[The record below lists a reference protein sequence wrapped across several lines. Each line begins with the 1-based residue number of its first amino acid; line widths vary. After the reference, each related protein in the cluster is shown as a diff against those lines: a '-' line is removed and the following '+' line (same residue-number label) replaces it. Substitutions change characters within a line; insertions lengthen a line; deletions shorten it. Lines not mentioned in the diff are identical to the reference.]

1 MKLNNSAFLI
11 VFVMLA
17 SVVMM
22 GCSTTEVTSKVF
34 SFTPKEE
41 KELITKTSNYL
52 TAENIRI
59 DKDTAKIASFKSG
72 SEWKIYDD
80 RGKKTKDIKN
90 VQTITID
97 FKGINPKNNKK
108 KITVYLDETGEIL
121 GYL

>member
-1 MKLNNSAFLI
+1 
-11 VFVMLA
+11 MLA

>member
-1 MKLNNSAFLI
+1 MKSFLI

-17 SVVMM
+17 SVGMM
-22 GCSTTEVTSKVF
+22 GCSTTEVTSETF

-41 KELITKTSNYL
+41 KELVTKTSDYL
-52 TAENIRI
+52 TAKNIHI
-59 DKDTAKIASFKSG
+59 DKDTAKIASFKSS

-80 RGKKTKDIKN
+80 RSKKTKDIKN

-97 FKGINPKNNKK
+97 FKGINPKNNKNN
-108 KITVYLDETGEIL
+108 ITVYLDETGEIL